1 MSLIRKPKPVI
12 LILLELRGPR
22 GDLSL
27 KAGVHAIALLDIS
40 ALPIVLLQIRG
51 IFILARQ
58 CLIKVGIE
66 YLPLI
71 LIVVGIDDPLL

>member
-1 MSLIRKPKPVI
+1 M
-12 LILLELRGPR
+12 
-22 GDLSL
+22 
-27 KAGVHAIALLDIS
+27 
-40 ALPIVLLQIRG
+40 RG
-51 IFILARQ
+51 IFILTRQ